1 MSDSSDT
8 TYTARL
14 IGSDGSE
21 ETVELDLIAG
31 EPQKSFI
38 RPAGEDSEE
47 MVWQHD
53 PDAEG
58 HVYRQGGIPSADYS

>member
-1 MSDSSDT
+1 MSDSSES

-14 IGSDGSE
+14 VSSDGE
-21 ETVELDLIAG
+21 ETVELDLIDG
-31 EPQKSFI
+31 GPQKSFV
-38 RPAGEDSEE
+38 RASGENEE
-47 MVWQHD
+47 EKVWELD